1 MGAHAR
7 SSAAKAALVQT
18 WEASQ
23 RECRQT
29 ESRKKMSGD
38 TVLKQKKRPGISP
51 GGGAKAPTGQR
62 ESRASRDD
70 KERAERAA
78 RVAAEFAKEQAAYAC
93 ILRSYLLSVAK
104 ARTPPAVSSKP
115 RAASKPLAASKPA
128 PAAASKNSA
137 VNGGAG
143 PPLSITLLFGE
154 FSVVVSVVVV
164 IPLPVHGCALPTAE
178 QRRASAAFEV
188 RARVTRRR
196 CRRALL

>member
-7 SSAAKAALVQT
+7 SSAAKAALEQT
-18 WEASQ
+18 WAASQ

-70 KERAERAA
+70 RERAERAA
-78 RVAAEFAKEQAAYAC
+78 RVADELAKEHAASAVAIARLIC
-93 ILRSYLLSVAK
+93 SDLLLLPPVAK
-104 ARTPPAVSSKP
+104 ARPPPAASKP
-115 RAASKPLAASKPA
+115 RAASKPLAASKD
-128 PAAASKNSA
+128 A
-137 VNGGAG
+137 VNGAG
-143 PPLSITLLFGE
+143 PPSITLLFGE
-154 FSVVVSVVVV
+154 FSVAVFVVVD

-188 RARVTRRR
+188 RERVTRRR